1 MRITFDENITWR
13 NWDLDLTLGVYGNR
27 LLLDGYHIM
36 EVKIPEAMPLWL
48 SAKLDELKIFPTSFS
63 KYGNAYKTTIAK
75 TAVLR

>member
-1 MRITFDENITWR
+1 
-13 NWDLDLTLGVYGNR
+13 
-27 LLLDGYHIM
+27 M